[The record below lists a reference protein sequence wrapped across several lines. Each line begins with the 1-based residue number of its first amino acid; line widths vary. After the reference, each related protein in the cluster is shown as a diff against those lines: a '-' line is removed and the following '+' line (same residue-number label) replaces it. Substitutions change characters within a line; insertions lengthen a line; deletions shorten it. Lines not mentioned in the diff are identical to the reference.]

1 MKILTCLEASQDLEA
16 VLDIVDRDGAVKI
29 RRKDGMEFILQ
40 PARFRGEL
48 LKSEPASSKGSP
60 LDADANANPMRPKI
74 TTEEIVEIVR
84 KGREWDR
91 W

>member
-1 MKILTCLEASQDLEA
+1 MKTLTCLEASQDLEA
-16 VLDIVDRDGAVKI
+16 VLDIVEKDGVVKI
-29 RRKDGMEFILQ
+29 RRKDGTEFILQ

-48 LKSEPASSKGSP
+48 LEAEPASTKGSP
-60 LDADANANPMRPKI
+60 LDADAKPIRPKI

>member
-29 RRKDGMEFILQ
+29 RRKDGKEFILQ
-40 PARFRGEL
+40 PARFRSEL
-48 LKSEPASSKGSP
+48 LETKPSSSKGSP
-60 LDADANANPMRPKI
+60 LGADADAKPMRPKI

>member
-16 VLDIVDRDGAVKI
+16 VLDIVDRDGVVKI
-29 RRKDGMEFILQ
+29 RRKDGKEFILQ

-48 LKSEPASSKGSP
+48 LEAEPASSKGSP
-60 LDADANANPMRPKI
+60 LDANAKPVRPKI

-84 KGREWDR
+84 QSRGGPI
-91 W
+91 

>member
-1 MKILTCLEASQDLEA
+1 MKTLTCLEASQDLEA
-16 VLDIVDRDGAVKI
+16 VLDIVEKDGVVKI
-29 RRKDGMEFILQ
+29 RRKDGKEFILQ
-40 PARFRGEL
+40 PARFRSEL
-48 LKSEPASSKGSP
+48 LEAEPTSSKGSP
-60 LDADANANPMRPKI
+60 LDADAKRKGPKI

>member
-16 VLDIVDRDGAVKI
+16 VLDIVEKDGVVKI
-29 RRKDGMEFILQ
+29 RRKDGKEFILQ
-40 PARFRGEL
+40 PARFRSEL
-48 LKSEPASSKGSP
+48 LEAEPTSSKGSP
-60 LDADANANPMRPKI
+60 LDADAKPIRPKI

>member
-1 MKILTCLEASQDLEA
+1 MN
-16 VLDIVDRDGAVKI
+16 RNDGLHSALRGKLNGLVQCARGYSKGG
-29 RRKDGMEFILQ
+29 KEFILQ
-40 PARFRGEL
+40 PARFRSEL
-48 LKSEPASSKGSP
+48 LEAEPASTKGSQ
-60 LDADANANPMRPKI
+60 LDADAKPIRPKI